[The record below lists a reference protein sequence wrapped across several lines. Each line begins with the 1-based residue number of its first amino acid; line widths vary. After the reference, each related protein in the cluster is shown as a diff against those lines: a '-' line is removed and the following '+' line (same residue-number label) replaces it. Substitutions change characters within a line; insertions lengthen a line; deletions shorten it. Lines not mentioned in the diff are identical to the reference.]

1 MSNNNNKMSRKVAIV
16 TGSSSGIGRTT
27 AIALRLLQKVLLRQA
42 T

>member
-27 AIALRLLQKVLLRQA
+27 AIAIAKEGIKVVIGS
-42 T
+42 